1 MGVYRYWEVLK
12 EVSSKNKEYL
22 MKIGFF
28 NWKYVLGGGLNKT
41 IFVSNYQYLVKLR
54 YYLISHERRHYE
66 LVSLSEYPVTYMKT
80 SLNT

>member
-28 NWKYVLGGGLNKT
+28 NWKYVLGGGLNKR
-41 IFVSNYQYLVKLR
+41 IFSIYLSLPSELR
-54 YYLISHERRHYE
+54 GIL
-66 LVSLSEYPVTYMKT
+66 
-80 SLNT
+80 